1 MWNCLWTQLKWD
13 TGIFSR
19 IRVVQWLNLNIST
32 YANTDKCEKKN
43 PTEVESPTV
52 SGHRTKAKGFS
63 RDFASRRNR
72 FTSSMEHHFWKVI
85 FADARRTT
93 IEVLYDPETRQSMDK
108 FSQGRKKICPR
119 RVFHGRWEG
128 WKGRNGLATVR
139 SRKTTV
145 ELSLFNVCF
154 VTEPAEVWAFD
165 EDFRRV
171 IYHSPVSLLGTGDAI
186 CSQLVR
192 IDRNRINGSFVRRK
206 ERGTPLHLAK

>member
-1 MWNCLWTQLKWD
+1 MW
-13 TGIFSR
+13 
-19 IRVVQWLNLNIST
+19 
-32 YANTDKCEKKN
+32 KKN
-43 PTEVESPTV
+43 PTEVESRTV

-63 RDFASRRNR
+63 RDFTSRRNR

-93 IEVLYDPETRQSMDK
+93 IEVLYDLETRQSMDK

-119 RVFHGRWEG
+119 RVFHDRWVDEKEETG
-128 WKGRNGLATVR
+128 SRPFG

-154 VTEPAEVWAFD
+154 VTEPAEVWAFG

-186 CSQLVR
+186 CLQLVR
-192 IDRNRINGSFVRRK
+192 IDRNRINGSFVRQK
-206 ERGTPLHLAK
+206 ERGTPLHLAKQARTIIGFGP